1 MNGRNKTANNWAE
14 SPRKATLP
22 ASLGVSDIDKTDALF
37 NNKANITFRNTQ
49 IEYNQKQ
56 SQTAFTQNHSPAPKN
71 SHFSKD

>member
-37 NNKANITFRNTQ
+37 NNKANITFRNT
-49 IEYNQKQ
+49 
-56 SQTAFTQNHSPAPKN
+56 
-71 SHFSKD
+71 